1 MLKNPLRPLSTV
13 PMPLNPPEIVD
24 LGLLSR
30 YPMLPQG
37 RGHIR
42 DVLSEN
48 GISVEDLI
56 EAPWLEDVRNRGR
69 LRLLESVMHRDGVDA
84 ATVVDLSTDLGRMT
98 EALSFLHAM
107 LVVCA
112 SFDERLLA
120 RWVEGE
126 ASRADQLFG
135 MDSGNFD
142 SIATSYISG
151 LKDERQSGSKEVTYW
166 VPMSDFIELCPRI
179 SGNYWRLAN
188 RPLRDG
194 WVCMNSSAG
203 EDSRQRT
210 SRLLKERVR
219 EYLNESCRERMERM
233 DDEFAA
239 LFSEPVER
247 ITGLLSERV
256 SAEMP
261 MSAAV
266 REDWP
271 PCFESAVSELN
282 QGVNVNHVG
291 RVFLA
296 SFSRSL
302 GHSQEQTCAFF
313 SGAPDYNAETTS
325 YQVAHVYEREY
336 TPHGCASLKTSARC
350 PVNMGDDR
358 LCDQEWMT
366 HPLKY
371 LRAKQRR
378 RFQSTSEDNAT
389 QESEPTGSVSG
400 NSS

>member
-1 MLKNPLRPLSTV
+1 
-13 PMPLNPPEIVD
+13 
-24 LGLLSR
+24 
-30 YPMLPQG
+30 
-37 RGHIR
+37 
-42 DVLSEN
+42 
-48 GISVEDLI
+48 
-56 EAPWLEDVRNRGR
+56 
-69 LRLLESVMHRDGVDA
+69 
-84 ATVVDLSTDLGRMT
+84 
-98 EALSFLHAM
+98 
-107 LVVCA
+107 
-112 SFDERLLA
+112 
-120 RWVEGE
+120 
-126 ASRADQLFG
+126 
-135 MDSGNFD
+135 
-142 SIATSYISG
+142 
-151 LKDERQSGSKEVTYW
+151 
-166 VPMSDFIELCPRI
+166 
-179 SGNYWRLAN
+179 
-188 RPLRDG
+188 
-194 WVCMNSSAG
+194 MNASAG

-219 EYLNESCRERMERM
+219 EHLDRSCRERMERM

-282 QGVNVNHVG
+282 QGINVNHVG

-325 YQVAHVYEREY
+325 YQVAHVYDREY

-350 PVNMGDDR
+350 PVNVGDDR

-378 RFQSTSEDNAT
+378 RFQDAPDAGTS
-389 QESEPTGSVSG
+389 QESEAKGSVSG